1 MTGTYH
7 DPAWTEK
14 VTIPVKRVGDQW
26 EFFYGGP
33 VPVKDGAVGELV
45 LSAGQVTDKAFL
57 KQMQQQALVKVLPE
71 GTELWVALS
80 DQTESKISVAQNELI
95 DRSDLPAGTTRFE
108 SVFLGPAKKN
118 VTSGSL
124 FEDPG
129 NGGLWLKV
137 KGLDKT
143 DLLSSTIRLPAE
155 LKKSPAIS
163 LNHALT
169 ILSEQ
174 YETHRLSHTGNVY
187 TRIFY
192 QEGNGRWYPLA
203 DLREGVLANVE
214 RTLIADSWKQ
224 LEALIGWRPVI
235 RPRKK

>member
-1 MTGTYH
+1 MTGSYH
-7 DPAWTEK
+7 DPAWTDK

-26 EFFYGGP
+26 EFFYGGS

-45 LSAGQVTDKAFL
+45 LSASQVTDKSFL
-57 KQMQQQALVKVLPE
+57 KQLQQQALVKVLPE

-80 DQTESKISVAQNELI
+80 DQTESKISAVQSELI
-95 DRSDLPAGTTRFE
+95 DRSDFPAGTTRFE
-108 SVFLGPAKKN
+108 SMFLGPVKKN
-118 VTSGSL
+118 MTAGGL
-124 FEDPG
+124 FEEAG
-129 NGGLWLKV
+129 SGGLWLKV

-143 DLLSSTIRLPAE
+143 DLISSTIRMPAE
-155 LKKSPAIS
+155 LGQKTAIS

-169 ILSEQ
+169 MLSER

-187 TRIFY
+187 TRVFY

-203 DLREGVLANVE
+203 DLREGVIANTE
-214 RTLIADSWKQ
+214 RSLIADSWKQ
-224 LEALIGWRPVI
+224 LEALIGCRPVV

>member
-7 DPAWTEK
+7 DPSWTDK

-45 LSAGQVTDKAFL
+45 LSASQVTDKSFL
-57 KQMQQQALVKVLPE
+57 KQLQQQALVKVLPE

-80 DQTESKISVAQNELI
+80 DQTESKISAVQSELI
-95 DRSDLPAGTTRFE
+95 DRSDFPAGTTRFE
-108 SVFLGPAKKN
+108 SVFLGPAKKK
-118 VTSGSL
+118 VTAGGL
-124 FEDPG
+124 FEEEG
-129 NGGLWLKV
+129 SGGLWLKV

-143 DLLSSTIRLPAE
+143 DLISSTIRMPAE
-155 LKKSPAIS
+155 LGQKTAIS

-169 ILSEQ
+169 MLSERH
-174 YETHRLSHTGNVY
+174 EIHRLSHTGNVY
-187 TRIFY
+187 TRVFY

-203 DLREGVLANVE
+203 DLREGVMANAE

-224 LEALIGWRPVI
+224 LEALIGCRPVV